1 MSSGIMGPM
10 TGGRRAA
17 SRTDGAAGGAGR
29 RPPLPLLG
37 LAAALTALLVAW
49 GYLVIVAIDFG
60 GRARNGSGT
69 AWFLLALATVGAVA
83 CLFLALLAGVRLVR
97 LVTSP
102 PSGPPRSGGGRR
114 AAR

>member
-1 MSSGIMGPM
+1 M

-17 SRTDGAAGGAGR
+17 PRAAEGR
-29 RPPLPLLG
+29 RPRRALLPQLG

-49 GYLVIVAIDFG
+49 GYLVVVAVDFG
-60 GRARNGSGT
+60 GRARNGSGA

-83 CLFLALLAGVRLVR
+83 CLFLALLVGVRLVR
-97 LVTSP
+97 LVLNP
-102 PSGPPRSGGGRR
+102 PTDRPSGGRR